1 MGKAASQLIDS
12 GATRMDGKL
21 PVNPSGG
28 VLSNNSIGGSAMI
41 RQAEIAMQI
50 MGRAG
55 EHQVEH
61 AEIGLAHGWGGA
73 IQFHTIMIMSKEKE
87 IKDSF
92 ENRKKRKG

>member
-1 MGKAASQLIDS
+1 
-12 GATRMDGKL
+12 MDGKL

-41 RQAEIAMQI
+41 RQAEIALQL

-55 EHQVEH
+55 DRQVKN

-73 IQFHTIMIMSKEKE
+73 IQFHTVMIMSKEKD
-87 IKDSF
+87 IQDSF
-92 ENRKKRKG
+92 RKRGNKNG